1 MFKSS
6 LACIVNNNITKKE
19 VSVLISYSSSS
30 SQGFQHLRVSCRSV
44 ISCHVQNSSFLNQW
58 KTQGLKPF
66 AISYDGKVAL
76 IP

>member
-1 MFKSS
+1 MEFEWYEGKGVGMNVGREMFKSS

-44 ISCHVQNSSFLNQW
+44 ISYHV
-58 KTQGLKPF
+58 
-66 AISYDGKVAL
+66 
-76 IP
+76 